1 MTTDPRIDAYIAEA
15 APFAQPILTHLR
27 GLIHAAVPGL
37 DETIKWG
44 MPHFM
49 LGGKNL
55 AGLAAFKAHAALVLH
70 GEGRVSAKDEDGM
83 GGYGKIRSLEDLP
96 PDTELTATLQA
107 SAARLANGVKKP
119 REAKAKPEIAMPND
133 FGAALPADAR
143 AFFDGLAPS
152 HRYEYLEWITGAKRP
167 ETRAKRVAQ
176 AAEWLGE
183 GKRLNWKYE
192 R

>member
-1 MTTDPRIDAYIAEA
+1 MTHDPRIDAYVAKA

-27 GLIHAAVPGL
+27 GVIHAALPEVE
-37 DETIKWG
+37 ETIKWG
-44 MPHFM
+44 MPHFT
-49 LGGKNL
+49 LKGRNV

-70 GEGRVSAKDEDGM
+70 GEGRV
-83 GGYGKIRSLEDLP
+83 GGGLGSYGKITSLADLP
-96 PDTELTATLQA
+96 SDAELTAALQA
-107 SAARLANGVKKP
+107 SAQSLASGVKKP
-119 REAKAKPEIAMPND
+119 RPPAAAKPEIAMPND
-133 FGAALPADAR
+133 FGAALPAEAR
-143 AFFDGLAPS
+143 AFFDALAPS

-167 ETRAKRVAQ
+167 ETRAKRIAQ